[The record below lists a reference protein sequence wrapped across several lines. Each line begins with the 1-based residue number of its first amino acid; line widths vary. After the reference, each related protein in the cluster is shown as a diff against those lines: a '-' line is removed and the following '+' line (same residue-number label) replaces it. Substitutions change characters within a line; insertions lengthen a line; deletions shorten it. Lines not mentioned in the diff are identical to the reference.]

1 MRFVFI
7 EFAPPNHPPPNP
19 RFMDVV
25 LSVDSG
31 RRGPTPR
38 WPSAITGHRQKKREK
53 KTFLFCFVVV
63 VVVVV
68 VVVFM
73 RRTRDS
79 LVLHFLRVVDA
90 LQRPAVSVAF
100 LFYFTALDSVL

>member
-1 MRFVFI
+1 MAVGDYR
-7 EFAPPNHPPPNP
+7 APTKKK
-19 RFMDVV
+19 
-25 LSVDSG
+25 G
-31 RRGPTPR
+31 RENV
-38 WPSAITGHRQKKREK
+38 SL
-53 KTFLFCFVVV
+53 LFF
-63 VVVVV
+63 VVVV